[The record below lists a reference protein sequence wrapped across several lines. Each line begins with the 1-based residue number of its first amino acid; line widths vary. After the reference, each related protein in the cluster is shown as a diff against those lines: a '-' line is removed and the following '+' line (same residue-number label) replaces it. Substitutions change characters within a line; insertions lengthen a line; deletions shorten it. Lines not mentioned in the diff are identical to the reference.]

1 MRERRLSNVEIDD
14 QDNNNDS
21 SEDPASITPAATAT
35 ATVLDPEGV
44 DTTKAA
50 ADSKN
55 PPGEKA
61 MIGTGSWNKDDADLL
76 LAGAKSGRSRIGR
89 RPRLRSVWHCGLLL
103 LSVTVCSLLGL
114 ASIFHSST
122 NRQMDQKG
130 CRMSYMRPS
139 YARLEDFDTEHSR
152 FASKYSIYLYREENV
167 DDTSKSALLKPK
179 GVPVLFIP
187 GNAGSYKQVRPIAAE
202 AANIFRDQLK
212 ANASILKTGAR
223 SLDFFTVDFNE
234 DITAFHGQTLLDQ
247 AEFLNEAVAY
257 ILSLYH
263 DARKTTKESDLPD
276 PASVI
281 LIGHSMGGIVARTM
295 LFMNNYQPNS
305 INTIIT
311 MSAPHARP
319 PISFD
324 AELVRTY
331 ERVNAYWRDS
341 YSAEWASNNPLWH
354 VTLVSIAGGGLD
366 TVVPSDYASVA
377 SLIPETHG
385 FTAFTSTVPGVWTSM
400 DHQAILWC
408 DQFRKVVAKTLLEL
422 VNVRRPGQTKP
433 RAERM
438 RILKKNFLTGME
450 GFAERTTQ
458 HEALN
463 TLLTLEPNTQSIIP
477 LGETLVLRKL
487 GGNQKPKAHLLP
499 TPPTRDGRGIMSF
512 TLLTDR
518 DLAGKAPDVEVML
531 CSSFPLQA
539 GQAQSVFAMNMDL
552 ADDVVDGTRLACKS
566 AVGDVMSLP
575 ASTRH
580 LKYPFEEVTPFSY
593 IQYDLEDM
601 REHQFIAVV
610 DKAPMFSTGWL
621 VAQFS
626 EKSQRE
632 TTLDISLPTLLSQGV
647 HTVLPAER
655 PLMTELQIPVIQSSL
670 FAYKLTVGVQA
681 CGDDGQLFTP
691 LVRQYLS
698 DPYES
703 KFFVNVHQA
712 EISLHGMAPFMP
724 EPLKPAE
731 RRGLTLQM
739 WSDSTCNSPISI
751 SLTVDYV
758 GSIGK
763 LAIRYRT
770 VFAAFPL
777 LIVALVLRRQ
787 FQEYDATGI
796 FITFN
801 EGLELVLRQS
811 LPATLVI
818 VSVLT
823 LSLAIAQSRQHA
835 GALSNAVIESSSFL
849 RFLKNDSLI
858 GLQDPFFWFLT
869 PIFVTIAVGVCAVL
883 NYLVLIIV
891 HSLTAIYAWFSAR
904 PAWLS
909 NEKSK
914 RGPPSAFTSGHPR
927 RRLFVTCAL
936 LFFVATVIPYQFAY
950 VVVCIVQLVVCIR
963 ALKFARE
970 SGYGTRSNIHWDFAN
985 YSHSLLVLMI
995 WILPINLPVL
1005 VVWIHNLAVHWLTP
1019 FSSHHN
1025 VLSVMPFILLVETLT
1040 CGNMVPRCENPY
1052 VPARVPLNQGG
1063 KTNNT
1068 ARLRHVT
1075 SLLFLGV
1082 AAYATIYGVM
1092 YAYMLHHATN
1102 LVAAWLVVLHFSSTP
1117 FTVSGLMEMFNSP
1130 DEPKKLP

>member
-14 QDNNNDS
+14 QDNNSDS
-21 SEDPASITPAATAT
+21 PDDSAVVATTAT
-35 ATVLDPEGV
+35 AEGEGGQ
-44 DTTKAA
+44 KP
-50 ADSKN
+50 DSKT
-55 PPGEKA
+55 PPSTASGEKA
-61 MIGTGSWNKDDADLL
+61 MIGTGSWQNKDDEDLL
-76 LAGAKSGRSRIGR
+76 LAGTKSGRGRATR
-89 RPRLRSVWHCGLLL
+89 RPRLRSVWHCGILL
-103 LSVTVCSLLGL
+103 LSVTLCSLFGL

-122 NRQMDQKG
+122 NRQLDQKG

-152 FASKYSIYLYREENV
+152 FASKYSLYLYREENV

-187 GNAGSYKQVRPIAAE
+187 GNAGSYKQVRPIAAQ
-202 AANIFRDQLK
+202 AAIYFQEMLQ
-212 ANASILKTGAR
+212 ANASILSSGAR

-295 LFMNNYQPNS
+295 LTMTNYQSNS

-331 ERVNAYWRDS
+331 ERVNAYWRNS
-341 YSAEWASNNPLWH
+341 YSAEWASHNPLWH

-366 TVVPSDYASVA
+366 TVVPSDYASIA
-377 SLIPETHG
+377 SLAPETHG
-385 FTAFTSTVPGVWTSM
+385 FTVFTSSVPGVWTSM

-408 DQFRKVVAKTLLEL
+408 DQFRKVVAKTLLEI
-422 VNVRRPGQTKP
+422 VNVRRPGQTKT

-438 RILKKNFLTGME
+438 RILKKRFLTGME
-450 GFAERTTQ
+450 DIAERGIEG
-458 HEALN
+458 EALN
-463 TLLTLEPNTQSIIP
+463 TLLTLEPSSQSITP
-477 LGETLVLRKL
+477 LGDTLVLRKL
-487 GGNQKPKAHLLP
+487 GGNSKPKAHLLP
-499 TPPTRDGRGIMSF
+499 VPPRRGPRGTTQF

-518 DLAGKAPDVEVML
+518 NMEGKTPELEVL
-531 CSSFPLQA
+531 ICSTFPLQA
-539 GQAQSVFAMNMDL
+539 GQAQNLFSMNMDL
-552 ADDVVDGTRLACKS
+552 AEDVVDGTRLACKS
-566 AVGDVMSLP
+566 AIGDVISLP
-575 ASTRH
+575 PSTRH
-580 LKYPFEEVTPFSY
+580 VRFPFEEITPFSY
-593 IQYDLEDM
+593 IQYDLEDIGNH
-601 REHQFIAVV
+601 EFVAVV
-610 DKAPMFSTGWL
+610 DKASVFSTGWAIAEF
-621 VAQFS
+621 VERAQ
-626 EKSQRE
+626 SQI
-632 TTLDISLPTLLSQGV
+632 TLDIKLPTLLSQGF
-647 HTVLPAER
+647 HTTLPAER
-655 PLMTELQIPVIQSSL
+655 PLMTELHIPIMQSSL
-670 FAYKLTVGVQA
+670 LAYKLSVGVQS

-691 LVRQYLS
+691 LIRQYLN

-703 KFFVNVHQA
+703 KYFVNVHQA
-712 EISLHGMAPFMP
+712 DINLHGMAPFMP
-724 EPLKPAE
+724 QPLRHAGQ
-731 RRGLTLQM
+731 RGLTLQL
-739 WSDSTCNSPISI
+739 WSDTTCNSQIEISA
-751 SLTVDYV
+751 TVDWA
-758 GSIGK
+758 GSLGK

-770 VFAAFPL
+770 VFVAFPL

-787 FQEYDATGI
+787 FQEYDSTGI

-811 LPATLVI
+811 LPTTLVL
-818 VSVLT
+818 VSMLT
-823 LSLAIAQSRQHA
+823 LSLAVAQSRQNA
-835 GALSNAVIESSSFL
+835 GTLSAVVDRTKAAVGSSSTSK
-849 RFLKNDSLI
+849 FLKNDTLI
-858 GLQDPFFWFLT
+858 GLQDPVFWFLA
-869 PIFVTIAVGVCAVL
+869 PIFVTMGVGVCAIL
-883 NYLVLIIV
+883 NFVVLILV

-909 NEKSK
+909 NEKRQVTK
-914 RGPPSAFTSGHPR
+914 RLGPPSAFTSGHPR
-927 RRLFVTCAL
+927 RRFLVTCAL
-936 LFFVATVIPYQFAY
+936 LFFVATLIPYQFAY
-950 VVVCIVQLVVCIR
+950 VVVCIVQLVICIR
-963 ALKFARE
+963 GLKFARE

-985 YSHSLLVLMI
+985 YSHSLLILMI

-1040 CGNMVPRCENPY
+1040 CGNMVPRCENP
-1052 VPARVPLNQGG
+1052 
-1063 KTNNT
+1063 
-1068 ARLRHVT
+1068 LRYIT
-1075 SLLFLGV
+1075 SFLFLGV
-1082 AAYATIYGVM
+1082 AAFATIYGVM

-1117 FTVSGLMEMFNSP
+1117 FSISGLVELFNTSE
-1130 DEPKKLP
+1130 EPKKLP